1 MSEEKKPSL
10 KFKANIPEE
19 VTLTFDEPL
28 TGEGQ
33 YGTWYMYGCVH
44 KGEEKVFFPSE
55 LLHKMIQLNKHGKD
69 SKITILKNEGD
80 DGRMFFTV
88 DGKTISEIQ
97 EVSNQ
102 KAAVTPDPSE
112 ASSDNIPF

>member
-1 MSEEKKPSL
+1 MSDDKKPSL
-10 KFKANIPEE
+10 KFKANLPEE
-19 VTLTFDEPL
+19 VTLTFDDPL

-33 YGTWYMYGCVH
+33 YGQWYMYGCMH
-44 KGEEKVFFPSE
+44 KGVEKVFFPSE
-55 LLHKMIQLNKHGKD
+55 LLHKMIQLNGHGKD

-97 EVSNQ
+97 EVANQ
-102 KAAVTPDPSE
+102 KAAVAPNPSE
-112 ASSDNIPF
+112 DIPF

>member
-80 DGRMFFTV
+80 DGRMFYTV
-88 DGKTISEIQ
+88 DGKTISESQ

-112 ASSDNIPF
+112 ASSDDIPF

>member
-1 MSEEKKPSL
+1 
-10 KFKANIPEE
+10 
-19 VTLTFDEPL
+19 
-28 TGEGQ
+28 
-33 YGTWYMYGCVH
+33 
-44 KGEEKVFFPSE
+44 
-55 LLHKMIQLNKHGKD
+55 MIQLNKHGKD

-112 ASSDNIPF
+112 ASSDDIPF